1 MDRIKKGFVKQQKIY
16 VEVRFSKLR
25 MYMSLD
31 LLRHNDNVLIIFFL
45 KFGYTFIN
53 LYSSILTI

>member
-1 MDRIKKGFVKQQKIY
+1 MDKIKKGFVKQQKIY

-31 LLRHNDNVLIIFFL
+31 LLRHNDNFLIIFFL